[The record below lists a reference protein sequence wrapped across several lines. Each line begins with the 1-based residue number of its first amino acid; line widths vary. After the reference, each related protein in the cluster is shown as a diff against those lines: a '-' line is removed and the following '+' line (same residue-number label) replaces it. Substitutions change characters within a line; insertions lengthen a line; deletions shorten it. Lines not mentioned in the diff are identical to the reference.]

1 MELWADLSG
10 RWAIKESCP
19 EHTRAWRAEGWI
31 QIKYVSGFCDEVAGS
46 SDLRKESGLQ
56 RGCKMISFTSL
67 QSLLSQQSPNTKK
80 INSVPDRSFK
90 DVSSAMA
97 VACKILLSAPPHGN
111 EKAILGAQKP
121 SAHGNLVPKHTV
133 KMVGHLPMI
142 ICTTLSPLGFRL
154 KERGVQNKPAPP
166 RQILNAPKHH
176 LCRWV
181 SPISTGLV

>member
-1 MELWADLSG
+1 MSL
-10 RWAIKESCP
+10 
-19 EHTRAWRAEGWI
+19 
-31 QIKYVSGFCDEVAGS
+31 GFCDKVAGS

-67 QSLLSQQSPNTKK
+67 QSLPSQQSPNTKK
-80 INSVPDRSFK
+80 INSVPDRYFK

-97 VACKILLSAPPHGN
+97 ACKILLSAPPHGN

-142 ICTTLSPLGFRL
+142 GTRLSPLGFRL
-154 KERGVQNKPAPP
+154 KERG
-166 RQILNAPKHH
+166 
-176 LCRWV
+176 CR
-181 SPISTGLV
+181 ISRLPHDRS